1 MTTLRLP
8 QQRTPSPA
16 PTMMA
21 SLKLSLVSSRNAYR
35 MKRSGKRKSRLLR
48 CGKNTTKHIDIIK
61 KRKAYTYNT
70 LQSTSK
76 KSSGEKGRGG
86 GGKLP
91 PRFAKKQSSS
101 QQPASSAQPL
111 SGPTPPAQQQ
121 SSVSAPQ
128 HPHHPPSQ
136 PAANPQTLEGSV
148 ASPSTVD
155 FSTKSLPPP
164 STQTHSTLGTE
175 LWENKVA
182 GSAVLPD
189 VKKRK

>member
-1 MTTLRLP
+1 MRGG
-8 QQRTPSPA
+8 QQLNICTQY
-16 PTMMA
+16 
-21 SLKLSLVSSRNAYR
+21 K
-35 MKRSGKRKSRLLR
+35 
-48 CGKNTTKHIDIIK
+48 TK
-61 KRKAYTYNT
+61 TYIFNM
-70 LQSTSK
+70 LQTTSK

-101 QQPASSAQPL
+101 QQQAATAQPL
-111 SGPTPPAQQQ
+111 SGPTPQAQQQ
-121 SSVSAPQ
+121 PSVSAPQ

-136 PAANPQTLEGSV
+136 PAANPQTLEATV
-148 ASPSTVD
+148 ASPTTTD
-155 FSTKSLPPP
+155 FTTKTLPPP
-164 STQTHSTLGTE
+164 PTQTHSALGTE

>member
-1 MTTLRLP
+1 M
-8 QQRTPSPA
+8 
-16 PTMMA
+16 
-21 SLKLSLVSSRNAYR
+21 
-35 MKRSGKRKSRLLR
+35 
-48 CGKNTTKHIDIIK
+48 K
-61 KRKAYTYNT
+61 KRKAYTFNT
-70 LQSTSK
+70 LQNMSK

-101 QQPASSAQPL
+101 QQPASSAQPP
-111 SGPTPPAQQQ
+111 SGPTPQAQQQ
-121 SSVSAPQ
+121 SSISTPQ

-136 PAANPQTLEGSV
+136 PAANPQTLEGTV

-155 FSTKSLPPP
+155 FTSKSLPPP
-164 STQTHSTLGTE
+164 PTQTHSTLGTE

>member
-1 MTTLRLP
+1 M
-8 QQRTPSPA
+8 
-16 PTMMA
+16 
-21 SLKLSLVSSRNAYR
+21 
-35 MKRSGKRKSRLLR
+35 
-48 CGKNTTKHIDIIK
+48 KNTKYLHVIKK
-61 KRKAYTYNT
+61 KRKAYTFNT
-70 LQSTSK
+70 LQNTIK

-111 SGPTPPAQQQ
+111 SGPTPQAQQQ
-121 SSVSAPQ
+121 SSISAPQ
-128 HPHHPPSQ
+128 HPHHPSSQ
-136 PAANPQTLEGSV
+136 PAANPQTLEGTV

-155 FSTKSLPPP
+155 FTTKSLPPTP
-164 STQTHSTLGTE
+164 AQTHSTLGTE